1 MGLRRGLSCN
11 KDEQGAEVGRQAMDH
26 PRGTRGRRSLH
37 ITQQLWLYSTRN
49 GISFNWKCN
58 FYAIY
63 SDPSSPRLSFSPP
76 YRLNYMSS
84 LSRFRKQRG
93 EWSKQTSIIKK
104 KNKKAQETYTQAET
118 YTHKTHK
125 NTKLET
131 IIYKERL
138 LRQNCPFTGNNH
150 TTLLPARMRLLTLT
164 GIRMGLESW

>member
-1 MGLRRGLSCN
+1 MSRELKWEGKPWTAPGEPEEGGVYTLLNSSGCIAL
-11 KDEQGAEVGRQAMDH
+11 
-26 PRGTRGRRSLH
+26 GTVFLF
-37 ITQQLWLYSTRN
+37 IENVIFMQYILIQVLL
-49 GISFNWKCN
+49 
-58 FYAIY
+58 A
-63 SDPSSPRLSFSPP
+63 SFSPP

-93 EWSKQTSIIKK
+93 KWSKQISTIKK
-104 KNKKAQETYTQAET
+104 QKKKAQETYTQAET

-150 TTLLPARMRLLTLT
+150 ITLLPARMRLLTLT